1 MQVENTC
8 ARASLAGHL
17 LPGAQGRGGEGAC
30 LSEGGRGGG
39 ECSRYHACIRFLPSE
54 NFALDNS
61 PCLQFKA
68 AGFKAEESQQVRER
82 NGEMKVVCA

>member
-1 MQVENTC
+1 MCKWKTPVRARLWPVTC
-8 ARASLAGHL
+8 CLGLRE
-17 LPGAQGRGGEGAC
+17 GEGAC